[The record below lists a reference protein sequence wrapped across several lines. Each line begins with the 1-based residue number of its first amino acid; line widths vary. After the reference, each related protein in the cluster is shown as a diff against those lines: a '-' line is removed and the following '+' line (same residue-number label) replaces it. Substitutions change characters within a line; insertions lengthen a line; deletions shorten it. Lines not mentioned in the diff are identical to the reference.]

1 MKSVFR
7 FLGLGVLAVTFTAAA
22 ANNINAQNVC
32 DEVEAKQATY
42 KKFTD
47 NFDKAIPQRKIAV
60 EAAKEYIEKYG
71 ACKDDEAQVT
81 YLKGYIP
88 PTEEVIRK
96 FETEQA
102 MNALYTRFNNS
113 LGAGNWD
120 EVYTNGKEVLAKE
133 KDPETLLNV
142 TILLGSIGL
151 DESIKNN
158 DKYNADTVRYAQ
170 EAIQKI
176 ESGATSK
183 EYGAAFKDKG
193 YVYKTPKFPDTK
205 SNALGWLNYT
215 IGYIK
220 YFRDKNKKDA
230 LPYLYKATQYN
241 SATKGFS
248 DPYAAIGQY
257 YLDEIVRLD
266 AERKEKAVD
275 NKETD
280 ETKAIYALQKG
291 YADRGIDALARAY
304 KLIGNTPA
312 EKAYKDSIYAKLKGT
327 YEFRNNGKTD
337 GMDAA
342 IASITAKPMPNP
354 TTEVTPVV
362 EVVPA
367 ITTSSSTSS
376 MSAPT
381 ATVTPVSNTTAAA
394 AKTVNAATSKA
405 ATSKATAIKT
415 TAAPVK
421 KPAPKKKGTR

>member
-7 FLGLGVLAVTFTAAA
+7 FLGLGVLAATFTAAGA
-22 ANNINAQNVC
+22 GDALAQTAC
-32 DEVEAKQATY
+32 EDTDAKQATY

-47 NFDKAIPQRKIAV
+47 NFDKAIPQRKTAV

-88 PTEEVIRK
+88 PTEELIRK
-96 FETEQA
+96 FEAEQG

-120 EVYTNGKEVLAKE
+120 EVYASGKEVLAKE

-158 DKYNADTVRYAQ
+158 DKFNADTVRYAQ

-176 ESGATSK
+176 ESGVTSK
-183 EYGAAFKDKG
+183 DYGAAFKGKG

-215 IGYIK
+215 VGYIK
-220 YFRDKNKKDA
+220 YFREKDKKAA
-230 LPYLYKATQYN
+230 LPFLYKATQYN

-266 AERKEKAVD
+266 AERKAKAVD

-304 KLIGNTPA
+304 KLIGTTPA
-312 EKAYKDSIYAKLKGT
+312 EKAYRDSIYAKLKGT
-327 YEFRNNGKTD
+327 YEFRNNGKAD

-342 IASITAKPMPNP
+342 IASIPAKPMPNP

-362 EVVPA
+362 EVAPA
-367 ITTSSSTSS
+367 TTTTSSANTSS
-376 MSAPT
+376 MTTPAA
-381 ATVTPVSNTTAAA
+381 ATIPVSNTTAAKPA
-394 AKTVNAATSKA
+394 AA
-405 ATSKATAIKT
+405 ATSKATAVKT
-415 TAAPVK
+415 TAPAAK